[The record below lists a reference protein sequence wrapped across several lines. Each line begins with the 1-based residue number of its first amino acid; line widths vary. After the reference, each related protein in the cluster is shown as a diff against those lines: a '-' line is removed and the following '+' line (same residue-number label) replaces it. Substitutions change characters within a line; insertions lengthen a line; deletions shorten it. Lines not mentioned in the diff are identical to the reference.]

1 MADFIITKTRVLSK
15 YSPDSGVKTVLV
27 TAKGPNPAA
36 TGGVKID
43 LSDVF
48 RGEVLSIV
56 GGALGAVEY
65 TAQYVPS
72 EDVANTSYANQPSRA
87 KVTLFNSSGEV
98 ASGDLSEVTFQF
110 IVAGTDTPVPA
121 LPTA

>member
-36 TGGVKID
+36 TGGAVIN

-65 TAQYVPS
+65 TAQYVPCK
-72 EDVANTSYANQPSRA
+72 DVAGTSYANQPSRA

-98 ASGDLSEVTFQF
+98 TSGNLSKVVFQLL
-110 IVAGTDTPVPA
+110 VVGTDVPVPA

>member
-36 TGGVKID
+36 TGGVTID

-48 RGEVLSIV
+48 RGEVLSIT
-56 GGALGAVEY
+56 GGALGATEY
-65 TAQYVPS
+65 SAQYVPS
-72 EDVANTSYANQPSRA
+72 EGVANTSYANQPSRA
-87 KVTLFNSSGEV
+87 KITLFNSSGEV
-98 ASGDLSEVTFQF
+98 TSGDLSKVIFQF
-110 IVAGTDTPVPA
+110 LVVGTDAPVPA